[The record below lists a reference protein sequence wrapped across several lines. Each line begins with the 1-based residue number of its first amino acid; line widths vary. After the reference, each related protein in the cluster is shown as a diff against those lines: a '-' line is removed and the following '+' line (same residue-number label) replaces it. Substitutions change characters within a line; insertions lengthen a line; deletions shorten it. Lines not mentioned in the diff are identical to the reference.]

1 MAKRNVS
8 RSANKQRKPGAGK
21 LKARPRQASSLS
33 TAAKIGRKLDAYPD
47 RIDIRDWFYQ
57 PTLSPL
63 PATLDNRHLVP
74 KILDQGS
81 DGACTGF
88 ALAAV
93 INFHL
98 AQRKIKRSVSPYM
111 LYEMARMYD
120 EWPGQDYEGSSA
132 RGAMIGWVHHGV
144 CLEERWTKDDTKANG
159 AARLIPK
166 IADEARKTPGG
177 AFYRI
182 QHREVRDMHAALFEL
197 GILYCTLMV
206 HAGWDQPDPAAKGSS
221 LPLPIIRRQG
231 RADDGHAVALVGY
244 TQDGFIVQNS
254 WDASWGS
261 GGFALLPY
269 EDFMM
274 HATDVWAAQ
283 LGVPVSVDLWESGYA
298 DTQKGISRAANVI
311 PLADIRPYVVD
322 CGNDG
327 QLSQNGQYWTTE
339 ADVQRLFNEI
349 IPKAT
354 QDWKRRRVML
364 YLHGGLNSE
373 EDVARRV
380 IAFRDVLLANEI
392 YPLHIMWESGAFETL
407 KDLIDD
413 HLHKDARA
421 GGAADWL
428 QKTREG
434 VEEAWDRT
442 LEFTVALPGSAL
454 WKEMRK
460 NADLSSNH
468 PKNEQGQDVGAMQ
481 IVTRN
486 AAQALARVAD
496 KKAWELHIVGH
507 SAGSIYAA
515 YALPLLLNV
524 GVTIASVQ
532 FMAPAITIDLFKR
545 LMLPCVQSGQ
555 CPHPTLYILS
565 DGAERHDTVGA
576 YGKSLLYLVS
586 NAFEGQRAV
595 ALLGMQKFI
604 SNQTVGEEGKKDIQF
619 VDAQINALFQQQVG
633 GEPSLVVA
641 SKPGDARSTSQSRS
655 HGGFDNDPDTLN
667 SVLRRILG
675 KDKLTREFSIRDLQ
689 Y

>member
-1 MAKRNVS
+1 VAKKSS
-8 RSANKQRKPGAGK
+8 RSSRNRSKPEIKK
-21 LKARPRQASSLS
+21 LKSRPIS
-33 TAAKIGRKLDAYPD
+33 TAAAKIGRKLDAYPD

-63 PATLDNRHLVP
+63 PMLLDNRHLVP

-98 AQRKIKRSVSPYM
+98 ARRKIKRCVSPYM

-120 EWPGQDYEGSSA
+120 EWPGQNYEGSSA
-132 RGAMIGWVHHGV
+132 RGAMIGWVNHGV
-144 CLEERWTKDDTKANG
+144 CLQETWTKADTKAKG
-159 AARLIPK
+159 AGNLMPK
-166 IADEARKTPGG
+166 IANEARQTPGG
-177 AFYRI
+177 AYYRI
-182 QHREVRDMHAALFEL
+182 RHREVRDMHAALFEL

-206 HAGWDQPDPAAKGSS
+206 HAGWDEPEPPPKGSS
-221 LPLPIIRRQG
+221 LGLPIIRRQG

-283 LGVPVSVDLWESGYA
+283 LGVPVSLDLWQSGYA

-311 PLADIRPYVVD
+311 PLTDIRPYVID

-327 QLSQNGQYWTTE
+327 QLSQSGEYWTTKE
-339 ADVQRLFNEI
+339 DVQRLFNQI
-349 IPKAT
+349 IPNST
-354 QDWKRRRVML
+354 QDWKSRRVML

-373 EDVARRV
+373 EDVARRIV
-380 IAFRDVLLANEI
+380 AFRDVLLANEI
-392 YPLHIMWESGAFETL
+392 YPIHIMWESGVAETL

-413 HLHKDARA
+413 CLHKAPRA

-434 VEEAWDRT
+434 VLEAWDRT
-442 LEFTVALPGSAL
+442 LELTVALPGSSL
-454 WKEMRK
+454 WTEMKR
-460 NADLSSNH
+460 NAYLSSNH
-468 PKNEQGQDVGAMQ
+468 PRNAQGEEVGAMQ
-481 IVTRN
+481 IVTRC
-486 AAQALARVAD
+486 AADALAQAAD
-496 KKAWELHIVGH
+496 KKSWELHIVGH

-515 YALPLLLNV
+515 YALPLLLEV
-524 GVTIASVQ
+524 GVTIASLQ
-532 FMAPAITIDLFKR
+532 FMAPAITIDLFKG
-545 LMLPCVQSGQ
+545 LMLSYLDRGQ

-565 DGAERHDTVGA
+565 DDAERSDTVGA

-586 NAFEGQRAV
+586 NAFEGRRGV
-595 ALLGMQKFI
+595 PLLGMQKFI
-604 SNQTVGEEGKKDIQF
+604 SDQAMDEEGNKNLQL
-619 VDAQINALFQQQVG
+619 VDAQVKALFRQQVA
-633 GEPSLVVA
+633 GEPSLVIA
-641 SKPGDARSTSQSRS
+641 GQPGDAKSASQTRS

-667 SVLRRILG
+667 SVVRRILG
-675 KDKLTREFSIRDLQ
+675 KDKLAREFSARDLQ